1 MTNPIKFLW
10 CAKRTSGEVQLVMAS
25 SNEEAVEVANF
36 EWPEWAEYDG
46 LSAVWVATPED
57 VQTNEEA
64 KVYNY

>member
-1 MTNPIKFLW
+1 MTKQEKILW

-25 SNEEAVEVANF
+25 SKEEAEEVANF
-36 EWPEWAEYDG
+36 EWPKWAEYDG
-46 LSAVWVATPED
+46 LSALWVATPED